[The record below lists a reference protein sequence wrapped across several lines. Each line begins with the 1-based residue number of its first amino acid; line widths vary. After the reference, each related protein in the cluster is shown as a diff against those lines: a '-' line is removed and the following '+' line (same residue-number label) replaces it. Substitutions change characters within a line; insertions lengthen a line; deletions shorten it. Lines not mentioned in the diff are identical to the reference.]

1 MTSSRSQT
9 LTGALGLVSA
19 ALLVS
24 GFALVEINAPTGEVV
39 SDREVVSY
47 FTDHKDAI
55 FGGATLM
62 FGGVLAF
69 LPFLAGLR
77 TVLRRGEPEG
87 GGASSLVLAAGAGW
101 ALFILAGISIMA
113 GIPGAMEYGKPFTVD
128 PDTARLVMS
137 LSWTPW
143 FIYGGIAATVLI
155 AATSISARRTG
166 ALPRMFVRT
175 GFVLAALLLVGT
187 LGGGF
192 GVPVIPLWMVT
203 VSAVLIA
210 RPGVKDRRASAPVQ
224 PAAEVPA

>member
-1 MTSSRSQT
+1 MTTSRSQR
-9 LTGALGLVSA
+9 LTGAFGLVSV
-19 ALLVS
+19 ALVAS
-24 GFALVEINAPTGEVV
+24 GFLLIELNAPTGDTI

-77 TVLRRGEPEG
+77 TVLRRAEPEG

-101 ALFILAGISIMA
+101 ALFMLAGISIMA
-113 GIPGAMEYGKPFTVD
+113 GIPGAIDYGKPFTVD

-166 ALPRMFVRT
+166 ALPRMFVYA

-187 LGGGF
+187 MGGGF
-192 GVPVIPLWMVT
+192 GVPVIPLWMIA
-203 VSAVLIA
+203 VSVVLIA
-210 RPGVKDRRASAPVQ
+210 RPVAKDRPAAAPVQ
-224 PAAEVPA
+224 PVAEVPA